1 MVLPPQ
7 SRAPYQRPSW
17 VARRPLFAT
26 VGAGL
31 VSLSGVLLA
40 GSAGSEPAYPAPP
53 PPPAANDHAPD
64 IEAAVLAITRESLF
78 KDAAIGIAVLDIDS
92 GHYLAVSHEHEPL
105 NPASNAKLYTAA
117 CALATLHGDH
127 RYETTLSGRI
137 KGSSVSGPLVLR
149 GYGDPSLRSADLWE
163 LAQELKGRGIRKV
176 EGDIVVDQ
184 RFFDDQTTPP
194 AFEQQP
200 HEWAAFRAPVS
211 AVSINENTLTMTVRP
226 TSAGSPAIVTFD
238 PPGYVDADGTIQSV
252 EGGGADTVGLALA
265 GNDQRMT
272 AHVSGAIALDSKVAR
287 FTRRV
292 EDPTLLAGYALKE
305 ILDEMKIDVGGDVK
319 TGGKDTRN
327 LPVIALHKSAPLASL
342 LYELGKMS
350 DNFYAETVFKTI
362 AGERRGRP
370 AHAGDS
376 AEVLTRWLGDV
387 GAFEPG
393 VVIKNGSG
401 LFDANR
407 VTAASTVQLL
417 RAAWRDTAIREEYV
431 AQLSIGGV
439 DGTLRGRFK
448 KETQRRA
455 VRAKTGTLDDAIAL
469 SGYVLPPPGKG
480 PLAFSVLF
488 NKVEGKAYGARAA
501 ADKLVELLAE
511 RLWGEEKDGAARS
524 GQGTRE

>member
-1 MVLPPQ
+1 MPSNLRP
-7 SRAPYQRPSW
+7 RARAL
-17 VARRPLFAT
+17 VASLFLAAALS
-26 VGAGL
+26 VAGP
-31 VSLSGVLLA
+31 
-40 GSAGSEPAYPAPP
+40 AGSEPAYPAAPL
-53 PPPAANDHAPD
+53 PPAANDHVPD
-64 IEAAVLAITRESLF
+64 IEAAVLAITHESLF

-137 KGSSVSGPLVLR
+137 KGSVVAGPLILR
-149 GYGDPSLRSADLWE
+149 GYGDPSLRAADLWD
-163 LAQELKGRGIRKV
+163 LAQDLKGRGIRKV

-184 RFFDDQTTPP
+184 RFFDEQTTPP

-200 HEWAAFRAPVS
+200 HEWASFRAPVS
-211 AVSINENTLTMTVRP
+211 AVSVNENTLTMTVRP

-238 PPGYVDADGTIQSV
+238 PAGYIDADGTIQSV

-272 AHVSGAIALDSKVAR
+272 AHVSGAIALDSKIAR

-292 EDPTLLAGYALKE
+292 EDPTLLAGYALRE
-305 ILDEMKIDVGGDVK
+305 ILDEMKIDVTGDVK
-319 TGGKDTRN
+319 SSPREAAKTP
-327 LPVIALHKSAPLASL
+327 PVLALHKSAPLASL

-350 DNFYAETVFKTI
+350 DNFYAETIFKTI
-362 AGERRGRP
+362 GGERKARP
-370 AHAGDS
+370 ARAADS
-376 AEVLTRWLGDV
+376 SDVMTRWLGEV
-387 GAFEPG
+387 GANEPG
-393 VVIKNGSG
+393 LVIKNGSG
-401 LFDANR
+401 LFDADR

-469 SGYVLPPPGKG
+469 SGYVLAPPGKG

-501 ADKLVELLAE
+501 ADKLVELLAD
-511 RLWGEEKDGAARS
+511 RLWGDPDRAASRG
-524 GQGTRE
+524 GQGTR